1 MANVCGTL
9 GANTGKPTCD
19 VALGSIKYILLTQGK
34 EFTEAE
40 LTNATTLKAA
50 ITAAMKEVRG
60 TSDKVYLFPYVNE
73 SEDNSGDAVTG
84 SLADGFEKTLLDA
97 VPKYITRSGAV
108 GYAQN
113 QAMCAFNGF
122 SGKMYIIDSNNRF
135 AYRIKTDNGSK
146 GFAVGDVYTN
156 PPKFGNTAAINTV
169 QTRVTF
175 ASADE
180 LKLPAIGLVQLDFNI
195 TDLVN
200 IEDVAMVEKAAQAT
214 NVFTIGGKT
223 VYGSADIYDAYDDA
237 LNATARWVVTNLT
250 TNAAMTLTS
259 VAKDA
264 TNKGWDITVDST
276 EYTALASGTRISI
289 NIADPATL
297 SAAGVDG
304 IEGVA
309 IIYTKP

>member
-9 GANTGKPTCD
+9 GANTGKPQCD

-34 EFTEAE
+34 EFTESE
-40 LTNATTLKAA
+40 LTDATTLKAA
-50 ITAAMKEVRG
+50 IKAAMLGVRG
-60 TSDKVYLFPYVNE
+60 TSGKVYLFPYVNE
-73 SEDNSGDAVTG
+73 SEDNSGDAVVG

-97 VPKYITRSGAV
+97 VPKYIMRSGAV
-108 GYAQN
+108 GFSQN

-135 AYRIKTDNGSK
+135 AYRIKSDDGGK

-180 LKLPAIGLVQLDFNI
+180 LKLPSIGLVQLDFNI

-200 IEDVAMVEKAAQAT
+200 IEDVQIVEKAARAT
-214 NVFTIGGKT
+214 NVVTVGGKT
-223 VYGSADIYDAYDDA
+223 VYGSVDIYDAYADA
-237 LNATARWVVTNLT
+237 LNATARWDVTNLT
-250 TNAAMTLTS
+250 TGASMTITS

-264 TNKGWDITVDST
+264 TNKGWDITIDST
-276 EYTALASGTRISI
+276 EFSALASGTKVAV
-289 NIADPATL
+289 NIKDPATL
-297 SAAGVDG
+297 EGAGVTG
-304 IEGVA
+304 IEGIQIV
-309 IIYTKP
+309 YTK